1 MYTIHELSKIANIS
15 KRTLRYYDEI
25 NLLSPAQINQSN
37 YLLYSDVEVDLL
49 QQILFY
55 KTIGYSL
62 KSIKSI
68 INNPS
73 FDILESLMKQK
84 KLMEE
89 KSLQIQTLLK
99 TIDQTINAVNGGYTM
114 SNNSKFNGL
123 REKDI
128 QKNEALYGKEIR
140 QKYGEDI
147 VEESYKKMRK
157 MSHNEYQKA
166 NELSQKIN
174 EQLILAVSTNNVESE
189 EALTLCKMHQEWIK
203 LYWPSYS
210 KEAHLGLVTM
220 YQEDERFKAYYEN
233 VQVGGT
239 DFLLKAMKNYLQ

>member
-1 MYTIHELSKIANIS
+1 
-15 KRTLRYYDEI
+15 
-25 NLLSPAQINQSN
+25 
-37 YLLYSDVEVDLL
+37 LL